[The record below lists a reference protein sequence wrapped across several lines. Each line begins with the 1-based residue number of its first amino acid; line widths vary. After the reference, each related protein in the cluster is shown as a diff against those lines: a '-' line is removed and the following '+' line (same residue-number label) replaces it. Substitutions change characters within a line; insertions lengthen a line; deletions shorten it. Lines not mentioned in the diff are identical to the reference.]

1 MEAIRKCALNF
12 VSFWVSICQRLCNS
26 AAHEHAKFS
35 VLSDMCD
42 CFWKDSAPSCVT
54 NIVVSDLAELVE

>member
-1 MEAIRKCALNF
+1 MCTELRFFLGF
-12 VSFWVSICQRLCNS
+12 FFCQRLCNS

-54 NIVVSDLAELVE
+54 NIVASDLAELVE